1 MKKIINDLFSL
12 EEQVQFLVIGLN
24 ALLGVMTLITLFQE
38 ALYGSFIWAIIQFVL
53 MTSALFCLDY
63 LLWGLYN

>member
-24 ALLGVMTLITLFQE
+24 ALLGVMTLITLFQ
-38 ALYGSFIWAIIQFVL
+38 
-53 MTSALFCLDY
+53 
-63 LLWGLYN
+63 